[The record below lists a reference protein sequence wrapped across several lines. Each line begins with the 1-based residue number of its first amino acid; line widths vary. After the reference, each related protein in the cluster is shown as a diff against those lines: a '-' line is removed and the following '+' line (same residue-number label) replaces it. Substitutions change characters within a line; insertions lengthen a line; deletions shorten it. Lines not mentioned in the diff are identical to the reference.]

1 MIIEIEMGVVYDGP
15 VQEVGILQLVLSEDH
30 R

>member
-1 MIIEIEMGVVYDGP
+1 MEIEMGVVYAGP
-15 VQEVGILQLVLSEDH
+15 RPEVGIGLLQLVLSEDY